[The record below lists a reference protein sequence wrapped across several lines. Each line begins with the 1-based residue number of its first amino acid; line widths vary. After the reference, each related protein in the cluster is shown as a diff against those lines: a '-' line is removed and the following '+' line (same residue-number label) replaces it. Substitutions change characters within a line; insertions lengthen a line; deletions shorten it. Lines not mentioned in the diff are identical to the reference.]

1 MIEDYII
8 TKRLKEL
15 CPKGYLTS
23 QQNFLLLQEYA
34 QDRQN
39 GVSPEDSEA
48 RTLLILGNTKLI
60 CYFLVKKLHI
70 MDAEGSDEFSVARIG
85 LMKAIDTFKLDAGV
99 TFSTHACIKMRYE
112 IQVYYRKLKYGRFM
126 PEQQIFLEDY
136 INDEVKEGGR
146 LRLLDTI
153 CDDEDFVKQIQNKC
167 LYDSIVDK
175 MKYLTYNEAYIIVMS
190 LGLFGNEK
198 HTQLEI
204 ADLLNISRTYVSMNF
219 TSGLKKLRVL
229 TTQDEYLTP
238 TELRLKN
245 RVLWRG
251 PSNDLVNEINGTIA
265 DL

>member
-1 MIEDYII
+1 MIKDYII

-15 CPKGYLTS
+15 CPNGYLTS
-23 QQNFLLLQEYA
+23 EQNFLLLQEYA

-39 GVSPEDSEA
+39 GVLPEDSEA

-60 CYFLVKKLHI
+60 YHFLIKKLHI

-85 LMKAIDTFKLDAGV
+85 LINAIDTFKLDAGV

-112 IQVYYRKLKYGRFM
+112 IQIYHRKLKSGCFM

-136 INDEVKEGGR
+136 INDGVKEGDR
-146 LRLLDTI
+146 LRILDTI

-175 MKYLTYNEAYIIVMS
+175 MKYLTYNEAYIIIMS

-198 HTQLEI
+198 HAHHEI
-204 ADLLNISRTYVSMNF
+204 ADLLNISRTYVSMNL
-219 TSGLKKLRVL
+219 TSGLKKLRTL
-229 TTQDEYLTP
+229 ITQDEYLTP
-238 TELRLKN
+238 AEIRLKN
-245 RVLWRG
+245 RVLLRG
-251 PSNDLVNEINGTIA
+251 PLNDLVNEFNGTRA